1 MADDKEIVGFN
12 TRKDLVT
19 LITKM
24 NGIIDDLE
32 KEKEELKEKN
42 EELEKEI
49 EEVEEKHLISCVESQ
64 ERVLE
69 GFSKMRK
76 RNADLMEEAKARSR
90 DIVLTSLKKMK
101 TANEDFY
108 ELLKTEGVIPA

>member
-32 KEKEELKEKN
+32 KENEELKEKN
-42 EELEKEI
+42 KELEEKI
-49 EEVEEKHLISCVESQ
+49 EEVEEKHLISCKESQ
-64 ERVLE
+64 DKVLE
-69 GFSKMRK
+69 GFKEMRK
-76 RNADLMEEAKARSR
+76 RNAEFLEEVKG
-90 DIVLTSLKKMK
+90 DNVLESVKKMK
-101 TANEDFY
+101 TGNEDFY
-108 ELLKTEGVIPA
+108 KLLKTEGVIPS